1 MKILLI
7 IFGLGILFITN
18 SYSQSIYGVY
28 HGSLVTDKNLI
39 YIEENDGNTFIKIFF
54 SEKESIQV
62 SGKVSNEKLTFPLP
76 LFEGEDLTVCAELS
90 EDSSRLNIEFEVD
103 GKSYSTTF
111 ERIESPKRNLVMTW
125 FDDDSNNRTLD
136 PRVVGKWVNYLTT
149 DSLGNPIESVAVK
162 KPYVTS
168 FLDNGVYLIDL
179 QLIRDVFEEAGNAA
193 LFDYTKL
200 PKSSW
205 YTLEN
210 NRLVVSV
217 NGTDVKYQ
225 YEVSADSLKLVS
237 TEIGS
242 VLYHVRK

>member
-1 MKILLI
+1 M
-7 IFGLGILFITN
+7 
-18 SYSQSIYGVY
+18 
-28 HGSLVTDKNLI
+28 

-62 SGKVSNEKLTFPLP
+62 SAEVSDGKLTFPLP
-76 LFEGEDLTVCAELS
+76 QNEGEDLTICAELS

-111 ERIESPKRNLVMTW
+111 ERIEFPKRNLEKTW
-125 FDDDSNNRTLD
+125 FDEPNTPSFD
-136 PRVVGKWVNYLTT
+136 PRVVGKWVQYLTT
-149 DSLGNPIESVAVK
+149 DSLGNPIESVATK

-168 FLDNGVYLIDL
+168 FLENGVYLVDL
-179 QLIRDVFEEAGNAA
+179 QLIRDVFEEAGNVA

-217 NGTDVKYQ
+217 DGTDVKYQ

-237 TEIGS
+237 NPMRS
-242 VLYHVRK
+242 VLYYTRK